1 MKFIVSTIFIL
12 TLFVTGQ
19 GQIKNLEHVNKKT
32 NQWIGLISVSK
43 YVEYHLL
50 SKQADSCTSKI
61 IKVPRDH
68 DDAFIDSLEKCGFNK
83 KVKHLNK
90 SKDYKVRVDLISCAF
105 EKLKVGT
112 VDSLFNYN
120 YKVTLTNLKTSKSQ
134 TVYNLRL
141 GAEKEKTLKAF
152 STHDYV
158 VKNIAE
164 IKGTSIIMV
173 DIYSTGIYTQDK
185 VLFIF
190 SPTHSYY
197 F

>member
-1 MKFIVSTIFIL
+1 
-12 TLFVTGQ
+12 
-19 GQIKNLEHVNKKT
+19 
-32 NQWIGLISVSK
+32 
-43 YVEYHLL
+43 
-50 SKQADSCTSKI
+50 
-61 IKVPRDH
+61 
-68 DDAFIDSLEKCGFNK
+68 
-83 KVKHLNK
+83 
-90 SKDYKVRVDLISCAF
+90 
-105 EKLKVGT
+105 
-112 VDSLFNYN
+112 LFNYN